1 MLPVTPNYIKFLVI
15 SGFTN
20 PNNNRLKEWILLN
33 GSQRVDLLINPKDV
47 AKLYSSCDI
56 AVIAGGTTTYEI
68 DCCGLPFLI
77 ISTANNQIEQSKA
90 WAILER
96 QNI

>member
-77 ISTANNQIEQSKA
+77 ISTANKSN
-90 WAILER
+90 
-96 QNI
+96 